1 MFFATRSR
9 HAGGGGF
16 LPTIGTSL
24 GVIGTALC
32 VWTLLAFYFPSTV
45 PATLSIRSVYS
56 AQVVPAVAPPIQ
68 GSRVVPASRVVQPFE
83 SANVTAPAQQ
93 LRANLRH
100 VIFSVGAVLIHER
113 DHGTLPSSLSVD
125 PDGLIRSTGAS
136 YSKIAPCMAVTSG
149 VVSGPAGFTLT
160 ITDTLSGMAESVD
173 PVTRG
178 IIDR

>member
-1 MFFATRSR
+1 
-9 HAGGGGF
+9 
-16 LPTIGTSL
+16 
-24 GVIGTALC
+24 
-32 VWTLLAFYFPSTV
+32 V

-100 VIFSVGAVLIHER
+100 VMFSVGAVLIYER
-113 DHGTLPSSLSVD
+113 DHETLPSSLSVD